1 MKDFEDA
8 MLDVSWN
15 IFDTELR
22 RHEALDTKAIGII
35 SIAGI
40 LTTFLIGFVKVEEYN
55 QIIFFSTVFS
65 FMMAVI
71 FSILVLIPRKT
82 RLLTMSELIDKF
94 EGTEQ
99 GIQITGIAATIWKT
113 GRVLRS
119 ICNKKAVLLLI
130 SIIYLGIGVIL
141 LIIISLLGIC

>member
-15 IFDTELR
+15 IFDTETK

-40 LTTFLIGFVKVEEYN
+40 LTTFLIGFVTIEEYK
-55 QIIFFSTVFS
+55 QIILLTVLS

-71 FSILVLIPRKT
+71 FSILVLIPQKT
-82 RLLTMSELIDKF
+82 ELLSFSKLIDKF
-94 EGTEQ
+94 EGSEQ
-99 GIQITGIAATIWKT
+99 DIQITGIATTIWKT
-113 GRVLRS
+113 GRVLRNV
-119 ICNKKAVLLLI
+119 CNKKAVLLLI
-130 SIIYLGIGVIL
+130 SIIFLGTGVIL
-141 LIIISLLGIC
+141 LILVSLLRIC